1 MKKPFEGELRS
12 AGSKTRNF
20 CPSEAKAA
28 RFQASLSQNRECP
41 YFVNHARFAFK
52 RFFLPAGLRKIKIF
66 ILLGQKLR
74 VF

>member
-28 RFQASLSQNRECP
+28 RFQVSLSQNGNEP
-41 YFVNHARFAFK
+41 LHIHISSFVL
-52 RFFLPAGLRKIKIF
+52 FLVSSIIS
-66 ILLGQKLR
+66 
-74 VF
+74 V